1 MGRLKNGI
9 RIDNVDPKVCTKCN
23 ISKSLSEYHYEKDRD
38 RYRGECRSCR
48 NITRRSHY
56 PKVKDKINAKC
67 RDRWV
72 NEPGYAERQK
82 NTSAKSR
89 KKHGW
94 KYKERQKKLY
104 WENPELYRQRGRD
117 FTANMTDEQREKRST
132 SAKIYQEKNKD
143 KIDKQKKKYY
153 IENKESI
160 SEKSKKY
167 IKDNPE
173 HCKKLRKANYLK
185 HQDKNINDQKNL
197 RDERRKLLREKL
209 GGKCVGY
216 NKVCGSTKKL
226 EFDHIEPENKS
237 FSIGQCLSKPLDLL
251 LEESEKCQL
260 LCYKCHY
267 EKTRDEWISGKLQI
281 KVKKTKLKNKTL

>member
-94 KYKERQKKLY
+94 KYKERQKDTAARSRKKHGWKYKARRKKLY
-104 WENPELYRQRGRD
+104 LENPEKYLERARQ

-132 SAKIYQEKNKD
+132 NAKIYQEKNKD
-143 KIDKQKKKYY
+143 RLTEQRKQYY

-160 SEKSKKY
+160 SEKSKQY

-173 HCKKLRKANYLK
+173 HCKN
-185 HQDKNINDQKNL
+185 
-197 RDERRKLLREKL
+197 
-209 GGKCVGY
+209 
-216 NKVCGSTKKL
+216 
-226 EFDHIEPENKS
+226 
-237 FSIGQCLSKPLDLL
+237 
-251 LEESEKCQL
+251 
-260 LCYKCHY
+260 
-267 EKTRDEWISGKLQI
+267 
-281 KVKKTKLKNKTL
+281 

>member
-1 MGRLKNGI
+1 M
-9 RIDNVDPKVCTKCN
+9 
-23 ISKSLSEYHYEKDRD
+23 
-38 RYRGECRSCR
+38 
-48 NITRRSHY
+48 
-56 PKVKDKINAKC
+56 
-67 RDRWV
+67 
-72 NEPGYAERQK
+72 
-82 NTSAKSR
+82 
-89 KKHGW
+89 
-94 KYKERQKKLY
+94 Y

-132 SAKIYQEKNKD
+132 NAKIYQEKNKD
-143 KIDKQKKKYY
+143 RLTEQRKQYY
-153 IENKESI
+153 IENKEFI
-160 SEKSKKY
+160 SEKSKQY

-173 HCKKLRKANYLK
+173 HCKKLRKENYLK